1 MAEKKWVQHIS
12 GQGEKWEVTGRLYNS
27 ESNTDWQVYP
37 GVRVADEIEFHYL
50 PKSEY
55 RLCVPP
61 DPPEQWV
68 DVTEECEVSGEY
80 GPIIHNGHSVQT
92 SPNYRRRKVHLFE
105 EVKEQWDFAGGKR
118 FTQKPRPAF
127 IIEKKVVAL

>member
-55 RLCVPP
+55 RLC
-61 DPPEQWV
+61 EELSEKWE
-68 DVTEECEVSGEY
+68 DVTDEY
-80 GPIIHNGHSVQT
+80 NVINARVLSYTSEGFQNIRASDRLRKINHIHNG
-92 SPNYRRRKVHLFE
+92 PC
-105 EVKEQWDFAGGKR
+105 
-118 FTQKPRPAF
+118 F
-127 IIEKKVVAL
+127 IIERKKS